1 MIRVVVFDAYG
12 TLLDVHSAIARH
24 AARVG
29 KAHAAVSALWRQK
42 QLEATWILSAVG
54 DYAPFEELTDRAL
67 GHALAAHGIADAALR
82 ADLLA
87 AYRALAAFADAAPA
101 LHAVHARGLRTAT
114 FSNGSPEML
123 DAGVAAAGLA
133 SLLDEVL
140 SVHPLRCFKPA
151 PRVYR
156 YATEHL
162 GCQPHEVAFISANGW
177 DAFGAARFGWRT
189 FWLNR
194 SGGPTEYWL
203 DRLATILPGLD
214 ALPDALA

>member
-29 KAHAAVSALWRQK
+29 PAHTAVSSLWRQK

-67 GHALAAHGIADAALR
+67 GFALAAHGIIDDALR
-82 ADLLA
+82 ADLLL
-87 AYRALAAFADAAPA
+87 AYRALDAFADTVPV
-101 LHAVHARGLRTAT
+101 LHALRERGLRTAT

-123 DAGVAAAGLA
+123 QAGIAAAGLDG
-133 SLLDEVL
+133 LLHDVL
-140 SVHPLRCFKPA
+140 SVHRLRCFKPA

-156 YATEHL
+156 HATDHF
-162 GCQPHEVAFISANGW
+162 GCQPHEVAFVSANAW

-194 SGGPTEYWL
+194 AGAPTEYWL
-203 DRLATILPGLD
+203 DDLAVTLQDMHALPG
-214 ALPDALA
+214 AIR